1 MQYFFSKKRILT
13 ALKLHFISTM
23 KTLNSIPAT
32 GIKGLKENWRNDL
45 SAAISVSLVA
55 LPLALGIAVASEVS
69 PMAGVLSAIIGGVV
83 TTFFRGGHLAIN
95 GPAAGLIAVI
105 LGGLVALD
113 GNINYV
119 LAAIVVSGGIQTI
132 LGFLKMG
139 RFAKLL
145 PSSVLHGILAA
156 IGVIIFTKQ
165 IHYALGTTSDSKSI
179 IGTLIDAFYKIP
191 EINPFVFVIA
201 LVGILTLVFY
211 KKINTKFI
219 RAIPAPMWVLILS
232 IPFVF
237 IFDFFN
243 GHSISF
249 LGKSYGVGPELL
261 IDIPENP
268 LDSIMH
274 PDFGMIG
281 TTAFWLTVLSITMI
295 ASVETL
301 ASARAVDKLDPYK
314 RTTNLNKDLIGVGLS
329 TMVSGA
335 LGGLPIITVIVR
347 STVNVNSNAKTKW
360 SNFYHG
366 IFLILFV
373 LILAPILRSVP
384 LAALAAILVH
394 TGFKL
399 ASPKVFKHAYDQG
412 VEQLLFLTATL
423 IITLFTDLLYG
434 IVGGILV
441 TLFLH
446 MLLAKVGFLRFFK
459 MIYRSGSKVYRLEN
473 GTYDVKLKG
482 ISNFLYALQLDT
494 LLEEIPAGSTVRID
508 MSKTRL
514 VDLSIMENLID
525 FKRIQDDQG
534 GDVKLIG
541 LENHVSSTS
550 HNRAL
555 KIVTGRI
562 KKRITKR
569 QIRLQKMAIAN
580 SWSFEREV
588 DWNTS
593 YLRNFHFFDSRPI
606 EMKKNSLQGLDVKND
621 AHWEIADI
629 IFDEGALLALE
640 VYQTTVQV
648 IKLPTAIPPFIIDKE
663 GLFDKVFDRVKVFS
677 GAKGDINFKKYTDF
691 SNKFQLSG
699 ENEAEIR
706 TFFTNDLLRFLEEN
720 EIHHIES
727 NGEALMIFKYIH
739 VARTDEVKNMLV
751 FATNLLSHMNL
762 K

>member
-1 MQYFFSKKRILT
+1 
-13 ALKLHFISTM
+13 M
-23 KTLNSIPAT
+23 KMNNSIPAT
-32 GIKGLKENWRNDL
+32 GLKGLKENWRNDL
-45 SAAISVSLVA
+45 SAALSVSLVA

-105 LGGLVALD
+105 LGGLVALE

-119 LAAIVVSGGIQTI
+119 LAAIVISGGIQTL

-165 IHYALGTTSDSKSI
+165 IHYALGTTSDATTTV
-179 IGTLIDAFYKIP
+179 GTLIDVFYKIP
-191 EINPFVFVIA
+191 EINPFVFLIA
-201 LVGILTLVFY
+201 FIGVLVLVFY
-211 KKINTKFI
+211 KKIKYKFI
-219 RAIPAPMWVLILS
+219 RVIPAPMWVLLLS
-232 IPFVF
+232 LPFVF
-237 IFDFFN
+237 AFDFFT

-249 LGKSYGVGPELL
+249 FGTAYSVGPELL
-261 IDIPENP
+261 ISIPDNP

-281 TTAFWLTVLSITMI
+281 TAAFWLTVLSITMI

-373 LILAPILRSVP
+373 LLLAPVLRSIP

-412 VEQLLFLTATL
+412 VEQLLFLSATL

-434 IVGGILV
+434 IVGGIIV
-441 TLFLH
+441 TLLLH

-459 MIYRSGSKVYRLEN
+459 MIYKSGSKTYRLEN

-482 ISNFLYALQLDT
+482 ISNFLYALQLDK
-494 LLEEIPAGSTVRID
+494 LLEEIPLGSTVRID
-508 MSKTRL
+508 MSQTRL
-514 VDLSIMENLID
+514 VDLSILENLIE
-525 FKRIQDDQG
+525 FKRMHDNHG
-534 GDVKLIG
+534 GNIKLTG
-541 LENHVSSTS
+541 LDNHVASTS
-550 HNRAL
+550 HNRSL

-569 QIRLQKMAIAN
+569 QIRLQKTAISN
-580 SWSFEREV
+580 GWSFEREV

-606 EMKKNSLQGLDVKND
+606 EMKKNSLQGLDVKNNS
-621 AHWEIADI
+621 HWEIADI
-629 IFDEGALLALE
+629 VFDEGALLALE
-640 VYQTTVQV
+640 VYQTTAQV
-648 IKLPTAIPPFIIDKE
+648 VHLPITIPKFIIDKE
-663 GLFDKVFDRVKVFS
+663 GLFDKIFDRVK
-677 GAKGDINFKKYTDF
+677 GLAGTTNDIDFKKHQGF
-691 SNKFQLSG
+691 SKKFQLSG
-699 ENEAEIR
+699 EDETAIR
-706 TFFTNDLLRFLEEN
+706 SFFTADLIHFLEEN

-727 NGEALMIFKYIH
+727 NGEALMIFKYLHI
-739 VARTDEVKNMLV
+739 ARTDEIQNMLT

>member
-1 MQYFFSKKRILT
+1 MNNNSPLP
-13 ALKLHFISTM
+13 ST
-23 KTLNSIPAT
+23 
-32 GIKGLKENWRNDL
+32 GFKGLKENWRGDL

-55 LPLALGIAVASEVS
+55 LPLALGIAVASGVS

-119 LAAIVVSGGIQTI
+119 LAAIVISGGIQVV

-156 IGVIIFTKQ
+156 IGVIIFAKQ
-165 IHYALGTTSDSKSI
+165 AHYALGTTSSADTT
-179 IGTLIDAFYKIP
+179 IGAIVDIFRKLP
-191 EINPFVFVIA
+191 EVNPFVF
-201 LVGILTLVFY
+201 LVAFIGLLVLVFY
-211 KKINTKFI
+211 KKIKNKLI
-219 RAIPAPMWVLILS
+219 QAIPAPMWVLLLS
-232 IPFVF
+232 IPVVF
-237 IFDFFN
+237 GFDFFTE
-243 GHSISF
+243 HSISF
-249 LGKSYGVGPELL
+249 LGNTYGVGPSLL
-261 IDIPENP
+261 IDIPKNP

-274 PDFGMIG
+274 PDFGMIA
-281 TTAFWLTVLSITMI
+281 TLPFWLTVLSVTTI

-301 ASARAVDKLDPYK
+301 ASARAVDKLDPHK

-373 LILAPILRSVP
+373 LILAPVLRSIP

-412 VEQLLFLTATL
+412 VEQLLFLSSTL

-441 TLFLH
+441 TLLLH
-446 MLLAKVGFLRFFK
+446 MLLAKVGFLPFFRK
-459 MIYRSGSKVYRLEN
+459 IYKSGSKVYQLEN
-473 GTYDVKLKG
+473 GTYEVKLKG
-482 ISNFLYALQLDT
+482 IANFLYALKLDK
-494 LLEEIPAGSTVRID
+494 LLENVPLGATVRID
-508 MSKTRL
+508 MSQTRL
-514 VDLSIMENLID
+514 VDLSIMENLIE
-525 FKRIQDDQG
+525 FKRIHENSG
-534 GDVKLIG
+534 GDVKLMG
-541 LENHVSSTS
+541 LDNHVASTS

-555 KIVTGRI
+555 KIITGRV

-569 QIRLQKMAIAN
+569 QIRLQKLAITN
-580 SWSFEREV
+580 GWTFDKEV

-606 EMKKNSLQGLDVKND
+606 EMKTNSLQGID
-621 AHWEIADI
+621 AVNNTNWEIADI
-629 IFDEGALLALE
+629 VFDEGALMALE
-640 VYQTTVQV
+640 VYQTTVQI
-648 IKLPTAIPPFIIDKE
+648 IKVPVAIPKFIIDKE
-663 GLFDKVFDRVKVFS
+663 GFFDKVFSGVTVFS
-677 GAKGDINFKKYTDF
+677 GGKGDIDFKKYSGF

-699 ENEAEIR
+699 EDEKAVK
-706 TFFTNDLLRFLEEN
+706 TFFKEDLIRFLENN

-727 NGEALMIFKYIH
+727 NGEALMIFKYLH
-739 VARTDEVKNMLV
+739 VARTDEVNSMLS
-751 FATNLLSHMNL
+751 FATNLLKHMDL
-762 K
+762 KPVLDK

>member
-1 MQYFFSKKRILT
+1 MSLDT
-13 ALKLHFISTM
+13 NNH
-23 KTLNSIPAT
+23 IPAS
-32 GIKGLKENWRNDL
+32 GFKGLKENWRNDL

-69 PMAGVLSAIIGGVV
+69 PMAGVLSAVIGGVV

-119 LAAIVVSGGIQTI
+119 LAAIVVSGAIQTAM
-132 LGFLKMG
+132 GFLKMG

-156 IGVIIFTKQ
+156 IGVIIFSKQ
-165 IHYALGTTSDSKSI
+165 AHYALGTSSDADTT
-179 IGTLIDAFYKIP
+179 IGTLFDIFYKIP
-191 EINPFVFVIA
+191 ELNPFVFSVA
-201 LVGILTLVFY
+201 LVGILVLVFY
-211 KKINTKFI
+211 KKIKHKFI
-219 RAIPAPMWVLILS
+219 RIIPAPMWVLLLAL
-232 IPFVF
+232 PLVF
-237 IFDFFN
+237 GFDFFTE
-243 GHSISF
+243 HSISF
-249 LGKSYGVGPELL
+249 FGSSYDVGPKLL
-261 IDIPENP
+261 IDIPKNP

-281 TTAFWLTVLSITMI
+281 TMAFWLTVLSITMI

-329 TMVSGA
+329 TMISGA

-347 STVNVNSNAKTKW
+347 STVNVNSNAKTRW
-360 SNFYHG
+360 SNLYHG

-373 LILAPILRSVP
+373 LILAPVLRSVP

-412 VEQLLFLTATL
+412 VEQLLFLCATL

-441 TLFLH
+441 TLVLH
-446 MLLAKVGFLRFFK
+446 MLLAKVGFMRFFK
-459 MIYRSGSKVYRLEN
+459 MIYKSGSKVYHLKN
-473 GTYDVKLKG
+473 DTYDVKLKG
-482 ISNFLYALQLDT
+482 VANFLYALQLDK
-494 LLEEIPAGSTVRID
+494 LLEEIPSGSTVRVD
-508 MSKTRL
+508 MSQTRL
-514 VDLSIMENLID
+514 VDLSIMENIIE
-525 FKRIQDDQG
+525 FKRIHDNNG
-534 GDVKLIG
+534 GNVKLIG
-541 LENHVSSTS
+541 LDNHVASTS

-555 KIVTGRI
+555 KIVTGRV
-562 KKRITKR
+562 KKRITQR
-569 QIRLQKMAIAN
+569 QIRLQKTAIAN
-580 SWSFEREV
+580 GWSFEREV

-593 YLRNFHFFDSRPI
+593 YLRNFRFFNSRPI
-606 EMKKNSLQGLDVKND
+606 EMKSNSLQGLDAKNN

-629 IFDEGALLALE
+629 VFDEGAMLALE
-640 VYQTTVQV
+640 VYQTTVQIV
-648 IKLPTAIPPFIIDKE
+648 RLPSPIPRFIIDKE
-663 GLFDKVFDRVKVFS
+663 GLFDKIFDRVKVFS
-677 GAKGDINFKKYTDF
+677 GAKGDINFVKYTGF

-699 ENEAEIR
+699 EDEGAIR
-706 TFFTNDLLRFLEEN
+706 SFFTDDLIRFLENN

-727 NGEALMIFKYIH
+727 NGEALMIFKYLHI
-739 VARTDEVKNMLV
+739 ARTDEVKNMLT
-751 FATNLLSHMNL
+751 FSCNLLEHMDL
-762 K
+762 KDSSKITR

>member
-1 MQYFFSKKRILT
+1 MNT
-13 ALKLHFISTM
+13 NTTPST
-23 KTLNSIPAT
+23 
-32 GIKGLKENWRNDL
+32 GFKGLKENWRNDL
-45 SAAISVSLVA
+45 SAAVSVSLVA

-69 PMAGVLSAIIGGVV
+69 PMAGILSAIIGGVV

-119 LAAIVVSGGIQTI
+119 LAAIVISGAIQTI

-156 IGVIIFTKQ
+156 IGVIIFAKQ
-165 IHYALGTTSDSKSI
+165 AHFALGTTSSADTT
-179 IGTLIDAFYKIP
+179 IGTLLEIFTKLPDA
-191 EINPFVFVIA
+191 NPFVALIA
-201 LVGILTLVFY
+201 IVGILTLIFY
-211 KKINTKFI
+211 KKINNKFI
-219 RAIPAPMWVLILS
+219 TMIPAPMWVLLLAL
-232 IPFVF
+232 PLVF
-237 IFDFFN
+237 GLDFFN
-243 GHSISF
+243 EHSISF
-249 LGKSYGVGPELL
+249 LGTAHDVGPNLL

-268 LDSIMH
+268 LENIMH
-274 PDFGMIG
+274 PDFGMIN
-281 TTAFWLTVLSITMI
+281 TLAFWLTVLSITTI

-314 RTTNLNKDLIGVGLS
+314 RTTNLNKDLVGVGLS

-360 SNFYHG
+360 ANLYHG

-412 VEQLLFLTATL
+412 VEQLLFLSSTL

-434 IVGGILV
+434 IIGGILV
-441 TLFLH
+441 TLVLH
-446 MLLAKVGFLRFFK
+446 ILLAKVGLLKFFR
-459 MIYRSGSKVYRLEN
+459 MIYKSGSKVYKLDN
-473 GTYDVKLKG
+473 GIYDVKLKG
-482 ISNFLYALQLDT
+482 ISNFLYALKLDK
-494 LLEEIPAGSTVRID
+494 LLKDIPTGSIVHID
-508 MSKTRL
+508 LSQTRL
-514 VDLSIMENLID
+514 VDLSIMENLIE
-525 FKRIQDDQG
+525 FKRIHDNKG
-534 GDVKLIG
+534 GEVKLIG
-541 LENHVSSTS
+541 LDNHVASSS

-569 QIRLQKMAIAN
+569 QIRLQKLATAN
-580 SWSFEREV
+580 GWSFEREV

-593 YLRNFHFFDSRPI
+593 YLRNFRFFDSRPI
-606 EMKKNSLQGLDVKND
+606 EMKNNSLQGLDSENK

-629 IFDEGALLALE
+629 VFDEGALLALE
-640 VYQTTVQV
+640 VYQTTVQT
-648 IKLPTAIPPFIIDKE
+648 IRLPIQIPKFIIDKE
-663 GLFDKVFDRVKVFS
+663 GLFDKIFNRVKVLS
-677 GAKGDINFKKYTDF
+677 GAKGDINFKKYTGF

-699 ENEAEIR
+699 ENEEAIK
-706 TFFTNDLLRFLEEN
+706 TFFTEDLIRFLEQN
-720 EIHHIES
+720 ETHHIES
-727 NGEALMIFKYIH
+727 NGEALMIFKYLHI
-739 VARTDEVKNMLV
+739 ARTDEVQNMLN
-751 FATNLLSHMNL
+751 FSNNLLKHMVL
-762 K
+762 KDVE

>member
-1 MQYFFSKKRILT
+1 MNTKNTVPSNGL
-13 ALKLHFISTM
+13 
-23 KTLNSIPAT
+23 
-32 GIKGLKENWRNDL
+32 KGLKENWRNDL
-45 SAAISVSLVA
+45 SAAVSVSLVA

-95 GPAAGLIAVI
+95 GTAAGLIAVI

-113 GNINYV
+113 NNINYV
-119 LAAIVVSGGIQTI
+119 LAAIVVSGGIQMI

-165 IHYALGTTSDSKSI
+165 IHYALGTTSNADTT
-179 IGTLIDAFYKIP
+179 IGTLIDVFYKLP
-191 EINPFVFVIA
+191 EINPFVFLIS
-201 LVGILTLVFY
+201 LVGILVLVFY
-211 KKINTKFI
+211 KKINSKFI
-219 RAIPAPMWVLILS
+219 QIIPAPMWVLLLALPI
-232 IPFVF
+232 VF
-237 IFDFFN
+237 GFDFFN
-243 GHSISF
+243 EHSISLF
-249 LGKSYGVGPELL
+249 GKSYGIGPKLL
-261 IDIPENP
+261 IDIPDNP

-281 TTAFWLTVLSITMI
+281 TIPFWLTVLSITMI

-314 RTTNLNKDLIGVGLS
+314 RITNLNKDLVGVGLS

-347 STVNVNSNAKTKW
+347 STVNVNSNAKTRW
-360 SNFYHG
+360 SNLYHG

-373 LILAPILRSVP
+373 LILAPVLRSIP

-412 VEQLLFLTATL
+412 VEQLLFLSATL
-423 IITLFTDLLYG
+423 IITLFTDLLFG
-434 IVGGILV
+434 IIGGILV
-441 TLFLH
+441 TLILH
-446 MLLAKVGFLRFFK
+446 MLLARLGFIEFFNK
-459 MIYRSGSKVYRLEN
+459 IYKSGSKVYKSEN
-473 GTYDVKLKG
+473 GSYDVKLKG
-482 ISNFLYALQLDT
+482 VANFLYALKLDQ
-494 LLEEIPAGSTVRID
+494 LLEEIPEGSNVRID
-508 MSKTRL
+508 MMQTRL
-514 VDLSIMENLID
+514 VDLTIMENLID
-525 FKRIQDDQG
+525 YKRIHDNKG

-541 LENHVSSTS
+541 LDNHVASTS

-569 QIRLQKMAIAN
+569 QIRLQKVAIAN
-580 SWSFEREV
+580 GWSFERDV

-606 EMKKNSLQGLDVKND
+606 EMKSNSLQGLDTENNAK
-621 AHWEIADI
+621 WEIADI
-629 IFDEGALLALE
+629 VFDEGALLALE
-640 VYQTTVQV
+640 VYQTTVLIV
-648 IKLPTAIPPFIIDKE
+648 RLPSAIPKFIIDKE
-663 GLFDKVFDRVKVFS
+663 GLFDKIFDRVKVFS
-677 GAKGDINFKKYTDF
+677 GAKGDINFVKYAGF
-691 SNKFQLSG
+691 SGKFQLSG
-699 ENEAEIR
+699 EDENAIR
-706 TFFTNDLLRFLEEN
+706 TFFTDDLIRFLEQN
-720 EIHHIES
+720 ETHHIES
-727 NGEALMIFKYIH
+727 NGEALMIFKYLHI
-739 VARTDEVKNMLV
+739 ARTDEVQNILD
-751 FATNLLSHMNL
+751 FSHNLLKHMNL
-762 K
+762 KGSS

>member
-1 MQYFFSKKRILT
+1 MNTK
-13 ALKLHFISTM
+13 
-23 KTLNSIPAT
+23 NVIPAS
-32 GIKGLKENWRNDL
+32 GFKGLKENWRNDF
-45 SAAISVSLVA
+45 SAALSVSLVA
-55 LPLALGIAVASEVS
+55 LPLALGIAVASDVA

-105 LGGLVALD
+105 LGGLVVLD

-132 LGFLKMG
+132 FGFLKMG

-156 IGVIIFTKQ
+156 IGVIIFAKQ
-165 IHYALGTTSDSKSI
+165 AHYALGTTSTADTT
-179 IGTLIDAFYKIP
+179 IGTLFDIFYKLP
-191 EINPFVFVIA
+191 EANPFVFLVA
-201 LVGILTLVFY
+201 LIGILVLVFY
-211 KKINTKFI
+211 KKINHKFI
-219 RAIPAPMWVLILS
+219 RIIPAPMWVLLLAL
-232 IPFVF
+232 PVVF
-237 IFDFFN
+237 GFDFFN
-243 GHSISF
+243 AHSISF
-249 LGKSYGVGPELL
+249 FGSAYEVGPKLL
-261 IDIPENP
+261 IDIPKNP

-281 TTAFWLTVLSITMI
+281 TIPFWLTVLSITMI

-360 SNFYHG
+360 SNLYHG

-373 LILAPILRSVP
+373 LLLAPILRSVP

-399 ASPKVFKHAYDQG
+399 ASPKVFKHAYNQG
-412 VEQLLFLTATL
+412 VEQLLFLSATL

-441 TLFLH
+441 TLILH
-446 MLLAKVGFLRFFK
+446 ILLAKVGFLTFFK
-459 MIYRSGSKVYRLEN
+459 KIYKSGSKVYHLEN

-482 ISNFLYALQLDT
+482 ITNFLYALKLDK
-494 LLEEIPAGSTVRID
+494 LLEDIPVGSTVRID
-508 MSKTRL
+508 MAQTRL
-514 VDLSIMENLID
+514 VDLTIMENLID
-525 FKRIQDDQG
+525 FKRIHDNSG
-534 GDVKLIG
+534 GDVKLVG
-541 LENHVSSTS
+541 LDNHVASTS

-555 KIVTGRI
+555 KIITGRV
-562 KKRITKR
+562 KKRITQR
-569 QIRLQKMAIAN
+569 QIRLQKMAIAKG
-580 SWSFEREV
+580 WSFEREV

-606 EMKKNSLQGLDVKND
+606 EMKNNALQGLDKENN

-629 IFDEGALLALE
+629 VFDEGAMLSLE

-648 IKLPTAIPPFIIDKE
+648 VRLPSPIPRFIIDKE
-663 GLFDKVFDRVKVFS
+663 GLFDKIFNRVKAIS
-677 GAKGDINFKKYTDF
+677 GTQGDINFKKYSGF

-699 ENEAEIR
+699 EDEEAIR
-706 TFFTNDLLRFLEEN
+706 AFFTEDLIRFLEDN

-727 NGEALMIFKYIH
+727 NGEALMIFKYLHI
-739 VARTDEVKNMLV
+739 ARTDEVQNMLT
-751 FATNLLSHMNL
+751 FSYNLLKHMDL
-762 K
+762 KVTTNV

>member
-1 MQYFFSKKRILT
+1 MNT
-13 ALKLHFISTM
+13 H
-23 KTLNSIPAT
+23 NSIPAT
-32 GIKGLKENWRNDL
+32 GFKGLKENWRNDL

-165 IHYALGTTSDSKSI
+165 IHYALGTTSDAKTI
-179 IGTLIDAFYKIP
+179 VGTLIDAFYKIP
-191 EINPFVFVIA
+191 EINPFVFLIA
-201 LVGILTLVFY
+201 LVGILVLVFY

-219 RAIPAPMWVLILS
+219 RMIPAPMWVLILS
-232 IPFVF
+232 IPLVF
-237 IFDFFN
+237 AFDFFN
-243 GHSISF
+243 EHSLSF
-249 LGKSYGVGPELL
+249 FGKNYGVGPELL
-261 IDIPENP
+261 IEIPDNP

-373 LILAPILRSVP
+373 LILAPVLRSVP

-412 VEQLLFLTATL
+412 VEQLLFLSSTL

-434 IVGGILV
+434 IMGGILI

-459 MIYRSGSKVYRLEN
+459 MIYKSGSKVYRLEN
-473 GTYDVKLKG
+473 GSYDVKLKG
-482 ISNFLYALQLDT
+482 ISNFLYALQLDK
-494 LLEEIPAGSTVRID
+494 LLEEIPEGSTVRID

-541 LENHVSSTS
+541 LDDHVSSTS

-562 KKRITKR
+562 KKRITQR

-606 EMKKNSLQGLDVKND
+606 EMKMNSLQGLDVKNK

-629 IFDEGALLALE
+629 VFDEGALLALE
-640 VYQTTVQV
+640 VYQTTVQ
-648 IKLPTAIPPFIIDKE
+648 IIRLPSPIPKFIIDKE
-663 GLFDKVFDRVKVFS
+663 GLFDKVFDRVKVFA
-677 GAKGDINFKKYTDF
+677 GAKGDINFKRYADF
-691 SNKFQLSG
+691 SSKFQLSG
-699 ENEAEIR
+699 ENETEIR
-706 TFFTNDLLRFLEEN
+706 TFFTDDLIRFLEEN

>member
-1 MQYFFSKKRILT
+1 MSD
-13 ALKLHFISTM
+13 S
-23 KTLNSIPAT
+23 NNIPSN
-32 GIKGLKENWRNDL
+32 GFNGLKKNWRNDF
-45 SAAISVSLVA
+45 SAALSVSLVA
-55 LPLALGIAVASEVS
+55 LPLALGIAVASGVS
-69 PMAGVLSAIIGGVV
+69 PMSGILSAIIGGVV

-105 LGGLVALD
+105 LGGLVVLE

-119 LAAIVVSGGIQTI
+119 LAAIVVSGAIQVM

-156 IGVIIFTKQ
+156 IGVIIFAKQ
-165 IHYALGTTSDSKSI
+165 AHYALGTTSNANTT
-179 IGTLIDAFYKIP
+179 IGTLLDIFYKLP
-191 EINPFVFVIA
+191 EINPFVFLVA
-201 LVGILTLVFY
+201 LAGILTLVFY
-211 KKINTKFI
+211 KKVNYKFI
-219 RAIPAPMWVLILS
+219 RIIPAPMWVLLLALPI
-232 IPFVF
+232 VF
-237 IFDFFN
+237 WFDFFN
-243 GHSISF
+243 EHSISF
-249 LGKSYGVGPELL
+249 FGNEYAVGPKLL
-261 IDIPENP
+261 IDIPKNP

-281 TTAFWLTVLSITMI
+281 TGAFWLTVLSITMI

-301 ASARAVDKLDPYK
+301 ASARAVDKLDPYR
-314 RTTNLNKDLIGVGLS
+314 RTTNLNKDLVGVGFS

-360 SNFYHG
+360 SNLYHG

-373 LILAPILRSVP
+373 LILAPVLRSVP

-412 VEQLLFLTATL
+412 VEQLLFLSSTL
-423 IITLFTDLLYG
+423 FITLFTDLLYG

-441 TLFLH
+441 TLLLH

-459 MIYRSGSKVYRLEN
+459 MIYKSGSKVYQLEN
-473 GTYDVKLKG
+473 GVFDVKLKG
-482 ISNFLYALQLDT
+482 ISNFLYALKLDK
-494 LLEEIPAGSTVRID
+494 LLEEIPQGSTVRVD
-508 MSKTRL
+508 LSQTRL
-514 VDLSIMENLID
+514 VDLSIMENLIE
-525 FKRIQDDQG
+525 FKRIHDNEG

-541 LENHVSSTS
+541 LDNHVASTS

-555 KIVTGRI
+555 KIVTGRV
-562 KKRITKR
+562 KKRITQR

-580 SWSFEREV
+580 GWSFDREV

-606 EMKKNSLQGLDVKND
+606 EMKSNSLQGLDVENK
-621 AHWEIADI
+621 AQWEIADI
-629 IFDEGALLALE
+629 VFDEGALLALE

-648 IKLPTAIPPFIIDKE
+648 IRLPSPIPRFIIDKE
-663 GLFDKVFDRVKVFS
+663 GLFDKIFDRVNVFS
-677 GAKGDINFKKYTDF
+677 GGKGDINFKKYSGF
-691 SNKFQLSG
+691 SNKFQLNG
-699 ENEAEIR
+699 EDELAIR
-706 TFFTNDLLRFLEEN
+706 TFFTDDLIHFLEKN

-727 NGEALMIFKYIH
+727 NGEALMIFKYLHI
-739 VARTDEVKNMLV
+739 ARTDEVKNMLA
-751 FATNLLSHMNL
+751 FGLDLLRHMGL
-762 K
+762 KSAS